1 MKQVFLLINCDIG
14 KEQQVVT
21 NLKSVEGIKETQAT
35 NGVYDVIAKLESK
48 TERELNNT
56 IRSKILKMRPVHFVL
71 TLQAAS

>member
-1 MKQVFLLINCDIG
+1 MRQAFLLINCDIG

-21 NLKSVEGIKETQAT
+21 NLKSVKGIKEAQAI

-56 IRSKILKMRPVHFVL
+56 IRLKILKIRPVHFVL